1 MRNSAHEIQPLLSHI
16 CMTKTSDPYF
26 KRIVLQNLIALLSAM
41 QEELT
46 PSRESAFRRDNEAV
60 KNCMLYINQ
69 HFCERISL
77 EDLAVQLH
85 IHPNYLCTLFKE
97 HTGQTVFQYLHRI
110 LMEHAAK
117 LNAKTES
124 VDLPNYNRMRIRRQ
138 QFFLQKIQ
146 GIHGNPTKKVQLPVK
161 NALRKQRVNFF

>member
-16 CMTKTSDPYF
+16 CMTKTSDPSF

-117 LNAKTES
+117 LLRKQNQSICQIATACGFEGNS
-124 VDLPNYNRMRIRRQ
+124 
-138 QFFLQKIQ
+138 FFSRKFKEFM
-146 GIHGNPTKKVQLPVK
+146 GIPQKKVQLPVK
-161 NALRKQRVNFF
+161 NALRKQRVNFS